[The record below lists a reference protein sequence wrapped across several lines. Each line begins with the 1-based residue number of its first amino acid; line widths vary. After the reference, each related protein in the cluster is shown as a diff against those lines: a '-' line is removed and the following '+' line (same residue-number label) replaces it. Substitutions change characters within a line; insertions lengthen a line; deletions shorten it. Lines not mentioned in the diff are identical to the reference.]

1 MTTARASDNKPQA
14 AGEVMRRTTWLI
26 HPTAWWII
34 LFTVT
39 ANMATALRA
48 HLAETKKDENGNVI
62 TDNLAWIVFGVIAI
76 VAIGALIKALGA
88 TVIDWVGK
96 QLGIG

>member
-1 MTTARASDNKPQA
+1 MTTARASDSKPQA
-14 AGEVMRRTTWLI
+14 AVEVKRRTTWMI
-26 HPTAWWII
+26 HPTMWWII
-34 LFTVT
+34 LLTCT
-39 ANMATALRA
+39 ANAVTALRT
-48 HLAETKKDENGNVI
+48 HVAESKKDENGNVI

-88 TVIDWVGK
+88 TIIDWVGK